1 MAREW
6 TVKLVGQPSVT
17 NSPDESAFG
26 PWLRAELQA
35 RPAFAG
41 QAQHIWLEPTLHDAG
56 RTRASVCALARGSG
70 SRTVLLTGH
79 YDVVG
84 VADYGDLAAQAFSPA
99 ELAAR
104 LGGSLSPEHDALM
117 LADLESGA
125 FMFGRGSLDMK
136 SGLAAGLAVLEA
148 WAASGNAGNLLFA
161 AVPDEEENSHGMR
174 SLVRQLP
181 EIERRCGLEIVA
193 AVNLDAE
200 VDPVGDGRGQA
211 VFLGSV
217 GKVLP
222 SVLLLGRS
230 AHAGAPFDGLSAAL
244 LLAEVIRR
252 VELHPDF
259 SDPHPAE
266 PGPPAALLQVSD
278 LKDHYDVTTPEALW
292 CTFNVLLRAHTP
304 EDVLER
310 LRGTVQAGLEAA
322 MADLQARARAYGAPP
337 PAAAVQV
344 LTYAQVLTLAQA
356 RGGQA
361 ALDRLSALAD
371 AGAALDT
378 PRLCQQLTLAAVREA
393 NLSGPAAILGFG
405 SLPYPVAEL
414 GQDPSSA
421 ALETAVEQAIAQVDG
436 QRGVS
441 VQLRPF
447 FPGVSDMSFL
457 GGVATPDV
465 LRANTPAWTSRMTLE
480 ESGLPTLR
488 VPVVNAGPWGRD
500 YHQRGERVHAPYAFG
515 VLPQLIMAIARARLA

>member
-41 QAQHIWLEPTLHDAG
+41 QSQHIWLEPTLHDAG

-99 ELAAR
+99 ALAAR
-104 LGGSLSPEHDALM
+104 LGSSLSPEHDAPV
-117 LADLESGA
+117 LADLESGD

-200 VDPVGDGRGQA
+200 VDPVGDGRGRA

-278 LKDHYDVTTPEALW
+278 LKDHYNVTTPEALW
-292 CTFNVLLRAHTP
+292 CTFNVLLRARTP

-310 LRGTVQAGLEAA
+310 MRGAVQAALTSAMTDLE
-322 MADLQARARAYGAPP
+322 ARARAYGTPP
-337 PAAAVQV
+337 PAAVQV
-344 LTYAQVLTLAQA
+344 LTYTQVLTLAQA

-378 PRLCQQLTLAAVREA
+378 PRLCQQLTLAAAREA

-405 SLPYPVAEL
+405 SLPYPVAQL

-421 ALETAVEQAIAQVDG
+421 ALKTAVEHAIAQVGAQLD
-436 QRGVS
+436 VS
-441 VQLRPF
+441 IQLRPF

-457 GGVATPDV
+457 GGAAAADV
-465 LRANTPAWTSRMTLE
+465 LRANTPAWESRMTLE
-480 ESGLPTLR
+480 ESRLPTLR

-500 YHQRGERVHAPYAFG
+500 YHQRSERVYAPYTFG

>member
-1 MAREW
+1 M
-6 TVKLVGQPSVT
+6 KLVGQPSVT
-17 NSPDESAFG
+17 NSPGEAAFG
-26 PWLRAELQA
+26 PWLRGELQA
-35 RPAFAG
+35 RPAFAE
-41 QAQHIWLEPTLHDAG
+41 QPQQVWLEPTLHDAG

-70 SRTVLLTGH
+70 SSTVLLTGH

-84 VADYGDLAAQAFSPA
+84 VTNYGDLAAQAFSPG
-99 ELAAR
+99 ELATR
-104 LGGSLSPEHDALM
+104 LAASLSPEHDGPL
-117 LADLESGA
+117 LADLESGN

-148 WAASGNAGNLLFA
+148 WTASGNAGNLLFA

-181 EIERRCGLEIVA
+181 EIERRYGLEIVA
-193 AVNLDAE
+193 AVSLDAE
-200 VDPVGDGRGQA
+200 VDPAGDGRGQA

-222 SVLLLGRS
+222 SMLLLGRP

-244 LLAEVIRR
+244 LLAEVIQR

-259 SDPHPAE
+259 IDPHLAE
-266 PGPPAALLQVSD
+266 PGPPAALLQLSD
-278 LKDHYDVTTPEALW
+278 LKDQYDVTTPEALW
-292 CTFNVLLRAHTP
+292 CTFNVLLRARTP
-304 EDVLER
+304 EDVLEQ
-310 LRGTVQAGLEAA
+310 LRGAVQAGLASA
-322 MADLQARARAYGAPP
+322 MTELEARARASGMLMQ
-337 PAAAVQV
+337 AAAVQV

-361 ALDRLSALAD
+361 ALDRLSALAA

-378 PRLCQQLTLAAVREA
+378 PRLCQQLTLAAAREA

-405 SLPYPVAEL
+405 SLPYPVAQL
-414 GQDPSSA
+414 GQDASSA
-421 ALETAVEQAIAQVDG
+421 ALRTAVEHAVTEVEAQT
-436 QRGVS
+436 GVS
-441 VQLRPF
+441 VRLRPF

-457 GGVATPDV
+457 GGAAATNV
-465 LRANTPAWTSRMTLE
+465 LRANTPAWESRMTLE
-480 ESGLPTLR
+480 ESPLPTLR

-500 YHQRGERVHAPYAFG
+500 YHQRGERVFAPYTFG
-515 VLPQLIMAIARARLA
+515 VLPQLVMAIARARLAQT